1 MKCKFAQNTNP
12 KLFLHYYHLT
22 RSCQN
27 IKGKHAIL
35 TGPNITL
42 NQNGNRPTLVLI
54 FDGHR

>member
-12 KLFLHYYHLT
+12 KLFYIIIILQGVVKT
-22 RSCQN
+22 
-27 IKGKHAIL
+27 GKHVIL

-42 NQNGNRPTLVLI
+42 NQNGNRPTSVLI